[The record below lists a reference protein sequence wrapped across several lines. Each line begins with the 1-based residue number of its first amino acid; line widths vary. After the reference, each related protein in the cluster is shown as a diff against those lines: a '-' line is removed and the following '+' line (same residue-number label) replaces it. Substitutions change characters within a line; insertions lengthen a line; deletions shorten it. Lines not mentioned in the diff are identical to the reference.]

1 MHLRLVILA
10 AWIALLAGAA
20 GASNRHEAG
29 RAIYNYRCYFC
40 HGYSGDARTLA
51 STYLT
56 PPPRDFTRS
65 APEALARDTMLR
77 AVTGGRGEYTLEFD
91 RHEEVPD
98 HLAEKVIAAAR
109 SSDAPT
115 VP

>member
-51 STYLT
+51 DD
-56 PPPRDFTRS
+56 PRV
-65 APEALARDTMLR
+65 PGARVR
-77 AVTGGRGEYTLEFD
+77 REGGRAALTTCTT
-91 RHEEVPD
+91 
-98 HLAEKVIAAAR
+98 AAR
-109 SSDAPT
+109 SAGASKGLAR
-115 VP
+115 